1 MKRTMIFMVFG
12 SVLSLT
18 ACGSSE
24 DTGLGASSGESLTDY
39 DAIDAIYSDVEDGAL
54 TAEDTTA
61 RTGSATLNGAIG
73 LSELGDEG
81 TLTAIGDLVISADF
95 DSDTATG
102 SADGWTLFDED
113 TDAVESDLG
122 GSLTMTSGTISGTDF
137 DATMSGTLTENS
149 DDFDLSLILDG
160 GFFDNGGDLVVG
172 GDVTGTITNPDGSS
186 DPATGG
192 FAATE

>member
-1 MKRTMIFMVFG
+1 MIFMVFG